1 MGSLQYRERCSS
13 KYHESEARFYRTR
26 IHGSCRCS
34 DSEQHVISGSR
45 EGKMETL
52 LCKNWTSGLRV
63 CCNVRSRVLRPCHTY
78 VVFSRLSLFLIYLL
92 RGLTRVTYTTKY
104 VSTVSLSCVPHSQQ
118 YHSNIQSQTRTPTLE
133 HRYFKRRKER
143 RVWLIL
149 RTSERKF
156 WRISRKYTRIFA
168 GDGEVV

>member
-1 MGSLQYRERCSS
+1 MLGSLQYRERCSS

-92 RGLTRVTYTTKY
+92 RGLTRVTYTTNK
-104 VSTVSLSCVPHSQQ
+104 SHPCHSIVSL
-118 YHSNIQSQTRTPTLE
+118 TRNNTTRML
-133 HRYFKRRKER
+133 
-143 RVWLIL
+143 
-149 RTSERKF
+149 
-156 WRISRKYTRIFA
+156 RKYLTRA
-168 GDGEVV
+168 SRSNTNTGTPRSR